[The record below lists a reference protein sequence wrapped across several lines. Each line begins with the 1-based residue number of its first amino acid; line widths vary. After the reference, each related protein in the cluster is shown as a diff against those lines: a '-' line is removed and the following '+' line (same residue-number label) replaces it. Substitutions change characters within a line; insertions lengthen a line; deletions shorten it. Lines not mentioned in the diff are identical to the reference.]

1 LRRSQLDLQESTLGL
16 GRIAR
21 NADQMIVHAPLDGLV
36 VLESVYRSGQWGE
49 IREGDEL
56 RPGQPF
62 MQIVDLR
69 SIVLQA
75 RINQVDMEG
84 VRLDLPAR
92 VHFEAYPSLE
102 IPAEVVSVGTFAQP
116 SRWRACYVRDVP
128 LRLKLQAEDERF
140 VPNLSANADIVIDSE
155 D

>member
-1 LRRSQLDLQESTLGL
+1 MDLLLKIQQATLDEKLHRRNRQLYPRGL
-16 GRIAR
+16 HYGLHAR
-21 NADQMIVHAPLDGLV
+21 V
-36 VLESVYRSGQWGE
+36 
-49 IREGDEL
+49 
-56 RPGQPF
+56 
-62 MQIVDLR
+62 
-69 SIVLQA
+69 
-75 RINQVDMEG
+75 NQVDMEG

-92 VHFEAYPSLE
+92 VRFEAYPALE

-128 LRLKLQAEDERF
+128 LRLKLQAEDEGF